1 MGPWITS
8 ERSRRGSARGSGLV
22 ALLALL
28 ALLAVALVACGGSG
42 SASDGGSGGGDAAAA
57 DSFVA
62 AYPKAQ
68 EAMQA
73 VAGDAVLLAA
83 GTGGLALSDVP
94 ANWTFTFYSPGENV
108 WYMVS
113 VEHGTAEAPRE
124 FGEAA
129 EGTELTDSIDPAT
142 IKVGAAEAVVK
153 AREFGSASGEL
164 PKNVMVGGAF
174 AQTPGSEEAG
184 MAFGVWDVT
193 FATGTDLAD
202 AQKFTVD
209 MMSGEVASAKD

>member
-1 MGPWITS
+1 MELWITS
-8 ERSRRGSARGSGLV
+8 ERSQRGTARGI

-42 SASDGGSGGGDAAAA
+42 SASDQGEAPDGGGAGAA

-94 ANWTFTFYSPGENV
+94 ANWTFTYYSAGENMLYV
-108 WYMVS
+108 VS

-124 FGEAA
+124 FSEAA
-129 EGTELTDSIDPAT
+129 EGTELADIIDPAT

-153 AREFGSASGEL
+153 AREFGSASGEV
-164 PKNVMVGGAF
+164 PKNVLVGGSF
-174 AQTPGSEEAG
+174 AQTPGSEQAG
-184 MAFGVWDVT
+184 MDVGVWDVT

-202 AQKFTVD
+202 KQEFTVD
-209 MMSGEVASAKD
+209 MMSGEVAAAKD